1 MCVII
6 LNTQGGNT
14 MKIEDF
20 LRSLTTQNT
29 IQELITSPMYIQW
42 LNYFTQMNQQ
52 FYTSQNF
59 DKQNEVTEIDK
70 NNIKKLGLFYEGIK
84 VYADENYLYP
94 IPCESGHFY
103 KIRFNNVGYIIGV
116 INQPETYHFCIRV
129 NIICDLQ
136 FIDFMD
142 ILNNTPQP
150 QVNEIFCSLNLLS
163 TLVKAMHEN
172 GVPAKAIQDTVNNLL
187 QPFMSQEEI
196 LDVKSPKKPR

>member
-116 INQPETYHFCIRV
+116 IHQPETYYFCIRV

-163 TLVKAMHEN
+163 TLVKTMHEN
-172 GVPAKAIQDTVNNLL
+172 GVPAKAIQTTINNLL
-187 QPFMSQEEI
+187 QPFMPQEEI